1 MNIDVNQ
8 YDLNELFR
16 FDLLKN
22 ILQNVTNDQ
31 KKLAEEVKKLSE
43 EIKELKLSNNTRD
56 EKINSLEKFNNLKMA
71 GLEDELNEISDELS
85 ENIDK
90 KNMTFEKL
98 KKGNNINKENK
109 NSFRKTADS
118 KDNIFNKRQTPSG
131 DTKSK
136 ISKATMLFFM
146 K

>member
-31 KKLAEEVKKLSE
+31 KKLADEVKKLSE

-71 GLEDELNEISDELS
+71 GLEDELRFK
-85 ENIDK
+85 NI
-90 KNMTFEKL
+90 
-98 KKGNNINKENK
+98 
-109 NSFRKTADS
+109 
-118 KDNIFNKRQTPSG
+118 
-131 DTKSK
+131 
-136 ISKATMLFFM
+136 
-146 K
+146 

>member
-31 KKLAEEVKKLSE
+31 KKLADEVKKLSE

-98 KKGNNINKENK
+98 KKGNKFYIKRYNIYFYLIN
-109 NSFRKTADS
+109 
-118 KDNIFNKRQTPSG
+118 
-131 DTKSK
+131 
-136 ISKATMLFFM
+136 
-146 K
+146 